1 MGGSENKFYTLTFI
15 KYFIIIYVMEK
26 KLNTKQ
32 IKYFNPLNDYFIR
45 YLFTDKG
52 SSETIL
58 LDFINSIMINANM
71 KTFHSV
77 EILTPFNLKK
87 NRNLKETIVDVK
99 CITQNG
105 SVVIIE
111 IQLQGNSR
119 FPERILYYWAANY
132 SKLLKHGE
140 RYDEL
145 TPVIS
150 INLLNFN
157 LDKTKNIHSC
167 YMLYEMNNKKL
178 LTDHLQIHI
187 IELKKFRKNVLSKD
201 LNYWLKIFTSKNLE
215 ASMSEIVKEKPIM
228 EEVQKKYNNFVKS
241 KLMMMEYEKKEAYL
255 YGNQI
260 MLDEERKL
268 GREEGIKE
276 GIEQGIEKGKEEGI
290 KETQISMAKNM
301 KNKNID
307 ISLISELT
315 GLSIEEI
322 EKL

>member
-1 MGGSENKFYTLTFI
+1 
-15 KYFIIIYVMEK
+15 MEK
-26 KLNTKQ
+26 KFNTKQ

-52 SSETIL
+52 SSESIL

-71 KTFHSV
+71 KTFRSL

-187 IELKKFRKNVLSKD
+187 IELKKFKKNALSKD

-215 ASMSEIVKEKPIM
+215 VSMSEIVKEKPIM

-241 KLMMMEYEKKEAYL
+241 RLMMMEYEKKEAYL

-260 MLDEERKL
+260 MLDEERRL
-268 GREEGIKE
+268 GREEGMKEGIKE
-276 GIEQGIEKGKEEGI
+276 GIEKGIEQGIEKGIEQGIEKGI

-301 KNKNID
+301 KNDKVD
-307 ISLISELT
+307 LSTISKYT

>member
-1 MGGSENKFYTLTFI
+1 MK
-15 KYFIIIYVMEK
+15 K

-52 SSETIL
+52 SSESIL
-58 LDFINSIMINANM
+58 LDFINSIMLNANM
-71 KTFHSV
+71 KIFRSV

-87 NRNLKETIVDVK
+87 NKNLKETIVDVK

-157 LDKTKNIHSC
+157 LDKNKNIHSC

-187 IELKKFRKNVLSKD
+187 IELKKFKKNALSKD
-201 LNYWLKIFTSKNLE
+201 LNYWLRIFTSKNLE

-260 MLDEERKL
+260 MLDEERRL
-268 GREEGIKE
+268 GIEEGIK
-276 GIEQGIEKGKEEGI
+276 KGKEEGI
-290 KETQISMAKNM
+290 KEGIKENQILTAKNM
-301 KNKNID
+301 KKENID
-307 ISLISELT
+307 VNIISKIT
-315 GLSIEEI
+315 GLSIQEI
-322 EKL
+322 ENL

>member
-1 MGGSENKFYTLTFI
+1 MRNNLNI
-15 KYFIIIYVMEK
+15 K
-26 KLNTKQ
+26 
-32 IKYFNPLNDYFIR
+32 KYFNPLNDYFVR

-52 SSETIL
+52 SSESIL
-58 LDFINSIMINANM
+58 LDFINSIMLNANM
-71 KTFHSV
+71 KTFRSV

-87 NRNLKETIVDVK
+87 NKNLKETIVDVK

-132 SKLLKHGE
+132 NKLLKHGE

-187 IELKKFRKNVLSKD
+187 IELKKFKKNILSKD
-201 LNYWLKIFTSKNLE
+201 LNCWLKIFTSKNLE

-260 MLDEERKL
+260 MLDEERRL
-268 GREEGIKE
+268 GKEEGIKE
-276 GIEQGIEKGKEEGI
+276 GIEQGIEKGIEQGI
-290 KETQISMAKNM
+290 EQGE
-301 KNKNID
+301 KNKAINIAKSLKKSGLD
-307 ISLISELT
+307 NKFISDNT
-315 GLSIEEI
+315 GLSLEEV

>member
-1 MGGSENKFYTLTFI
+1 MENK
-15 KYFIIIYVMEK
+15 V
-26 KLNTKQ
+26 NTKQ

-71 KTFHSV
+71 KTFRSV

-119 FPERILYYWAANY
+119 FPERIFYYWAANY

-187 IELKKFRKNVLSKD
+187 IELKKFKKNALSKD

-241 KLMMMEYEKKEAYL
+241 RLMMMEYEKKEAYL

-260 MLDEERKL
+260 MLDEERRL
-268 GREEGIKE
+268 
-276 GIEQGIEKGKEEGI
+276 GKEEGI
-290 KETQISMAKNM
+290 KEEKISLAKNM
-301 KNKNID
+301 RNKNMD
-307 ISLISELT
+307 INLISELT

>member
-1 MGGSENKFYTLTFI
+1 MSNI
-15 KYFIIIYVMEK
+15 SK
-26 KLNTKQ
+26 KLMNNKE

-52 SSETIL
+52 SSEAIL
-58 LDFINSIMINANM
+58 LDFINSIMLNANM
-71 KTFHSV
+71 KTFRSV

-99 CITQNG
+99 CLTQNG

-140 RYDEL
+140 KYDEL

-187 IELKKFRKNVLSKD
+187 IELKKFKKNMLAKD
-201 LNYWLKIFTSKNLE
+201 LNSWLKIFTSKNLE

-228 EEVQKKYNNFVKS
+228 EEVQRKYNNFVKS

-260 MLDEERKL
+260 MMEEERRL
-268 GREEGIKE
+268 GKEEGIK
-276 GIEQGIEKGKEEGI
+276 QGKEEGI
-290 KETQISMAKNM
+290 KEGMEKGMEKGTKEALILTAKNM
-301 KNKNID
+301 KNKNMD
-307 ISLISELT
+307 IKLISEIT
-315 GLSIEEI
+315 GLNIEEI
-322 EKL
+322 ENI

>member
-1 MGGSENKFYTLTFI
+1 M
-15 KYFIIIYVMEK
+15 
-26 KLNTKQ
+26 
-32 IKYFNPLNDYFIR
+32 NDYFIR

-71 KTFHSV
+71 KTFRSV

-187 IELKKFRKNVLSKD
+187 IELKKFKKNSLSKD

-260 MLDEERKL
+260 MLDEERRL
-268 GREEGIKE
+268 GKEEGIKE
-276 GIEQGIEKGKEEGI
+276 GMEKGKEEGI
-290 KETQISMAKNM
+290 KENQILTAKNM
-301 KNKNID
+301 KNKNMD
-307 ISLISELT
+307 INLISELT
-315 GLSIEEI
+315 GLSIEEV

>member
-1 MGGSENKFYTLTFI
+1 MK
-15 KYFIIIYVMEK
+15 K
-26 KLNTKQ
+26 KLNIKQ

-58 LDFINSIMINANM
+58 LDFINSIMLNANM
-71 KTFHSV
+71 KTFRSV

-87 NRNLKETIVDVK
+87 NKNLKETIVDVK

-187 IELKKFRKNVLSKD
+187 IELKKFKKNVLSKD

-215 ASMSEIVKEKPIM
+215 VSMSEIVKEKPIM

-241 KLMMMEYEKKEAYL
+241 RLMMMEYEKKEAYL

-260 MLDEERKL
+260 MLDEERRL
-268 GREEGIKE
+268 
-276 GIEQGIEKGKEEGI
+276 GKEEGI
-290 KETQISMAKNM
+290 KMGREEGE
-301 KNKNID
+301 KNKA
-307 ISLISELT
+307 ISIAKSLKKSGLDAKFISDNT
-315 GLSIEEI
+315 GLSIDEI
-322 EKL
+322 ENL

>member
-1 MGGSENKFYTLTFI
+1 
-15 KYFIIIYVMEK
+15 MEK
-26 KLNTKQ
+26 KSNIKK

-52 SSETIL
+52 SSESIL

-71 KTFHSV
+71 KTFRSV

-187 IELKKFRKNVLSKD
+187 IELKKFKKNILTKD
-201 LNYWLKIFTSKNLE
+201 LNCWLKMFTSKNLE

-228 EEVQKKYNNFVKS
+228 EEVQKKYNNFVKN

-260 MLDEERKL
+260 MLDEERRL
-268 GREEGIKE
+268 GMEEGIK
-276 GIEQGIEKGKEEGI
+276 KGKEEGI
-290 KETQISMAKNM
+290 KENQILTAKNM
-301 KNKNID
+301 KKENID
-307 ISLISELT
+307 INIINKIT
-315 GLSIEEI
+315 GLSIKEI
-322 EKL
+322 EEL

>member
-1 MGGSENKFYTLTFI
+1 
-15 KYFIIIYVMEK
+15 MEK
-26 KLNTKQ
+26 KLNIKQ
-32 IKYFNPLNDYFIR
+32 IKHFNPLNDYFIR

-71 KTFHSV
+71 KTFRSV

-87 NRNLKETIVDVK
+87 NKNLKETIVDVK

-187 IELKKFRKNVLSKD
+187 IELKKFKKNALSKD

-215 ASMSEIVKEKPIM
+215 VSMSEIVKEKPIM

-241 KLMMMEYEKKEAYL
+241 RLMMMEYEKKEAYL

-260 MLDEERKL
+260 MLDEERRL
-268 GREEGIKE
+268 GKEEGIKE
-276 GIEQGIEKGKEEGI
+276 GIEQGIEQGIKVGKEEGI
-290 KETQISMAKNM
+290 KENQILTAKNM
-301 KNKNID
+301 KDKNMD
-307 ISLISELT
+307 INLISELT

-322 EKL
+322 KKI